1 MTRRSFGSVVWR
13 NDRQAFYVMFT
24 HEGRRIQRLIGDS
37 RVEAERVMQDVRRRV
52 QLGSSLSALLNEVFG
67 DVTGHQ
73 LTFRDAAP
81 LYLEY
86 AEARKRTSTFRND
99 VSRLRGLLRAPW
111 ATKPLAVV
119 SVADLTAWASRRM
132 TGKRRVSGATVNRDL
147 NLVSALYRWAIGMG
161 YVESNPARSVVRAS
175 EKGRARTMWLTV
187 SECSALLAAASEAF
201 RPLLICFLHA
211 GLRRGELLALEWRS
225 VDLDRGVV
233 VIEPESA
240 KSGVARDIPLTSVLA
255 AELQGLAATSPV
267 GGHTPVF
274 RRSGGI
280 LGALVP
286 CDIGSTRPSK
296 PRRRKS
302 PSTDAA
308 KSACTCSGTRLRAT
322 LLNRASRFTRS
333 LTCSATARRTS
344 RLATLTSPPR
354 RDATPSPDSRIDS
367 VITGARVS
375 RKRRSSSGP
384 LRAPAAYPWRTRGSR
399 PCAQLLPR

>member
-1 MTRRSFGSVVWR
+1 MVWR

-280 LGALVP
+280 PWSAGALRHWLDKTLEAAEEEIPEYRRSQVSLHVLRHTFASHLAQQGVP
-286 CDIGSTRPSK
+286 FHEIAHLLGHSSTYVTARYAHLAPEAGRDAIARLEDRFGDHGSSRVQEAAIIQWPLASTGGVPLAY
-296 PRRRKS
+296 PRL
-302 PSTDAA
+302 PAL
-308 KSACTCSGTRLRAT
+308 C
-322 LLNRASRFTRS
+322 
-333 LTCSATARRTS
+333 ATAS
-344 RLATLTSPPR
+344 
-354 RDATPSPDSRIDS
+354 
-367 VITGARVS
+367 
-375 RKRRSSSGP
+375 
-384 LRAPAAYPWRTRGSR
+384 
-399 PCAQLLPR
+399 